1 MFFLQV
7 PAHGVSPCTETFFGS
22 VAQIDGDSFGGD
34 RYKGTMKISR
44 AHTFRQ
50 IPGTPPS
57 LEERLSAALAENEC
71 LRQLVELQAKRFAE
85 LQRQLATLTQENLAL
100 RERLNRNSTNSNQ
113 PPSQDNPFQPP
124 QKKPEL
130 PESAALIAQTAKAG
144 VPSSGKKSRPYHKG
158 ARQPLLPA
166 DEHVT
171 CPPEPCS
178 CGCCDCVDVSEA
190 ELHQWI
196 DLPPVRTIRKVV
208 HYHVQ
213 KGRCRRC
220 GKEMRGR
227 VPKGHATGYGPSL
240 TAFVA
245 TMNSA
250 MTVSWRKLAD
260 CLHDVFGIPISA
272 GAVGKCLKRASSA
285 IEPHY
290 EAIGRAVRASPVN
303 HVDETSWRQHGPCGK
318 KLHWLWVLVNREA
331 AFFRLAPSRRAE
343 EFEAL
348 VGEWTGTLVS
358 DDYAVY
364 RKWPHGRQ
372 SCLAHLIRA
381 VQGLSESADSE
392 IAACGR
398 WMLLELLL
406 LVRMSPETP
415 EREWQ
420 AWQLRFSHWVEQY
433 RTLSGKAGALVRR
446 LAGES
451 DELTTFLRVP
461 GVEPTNNLAE
471 QSLRHGVL
479 QRKISIGSASEAGR
493 RWVERALSLRHTCRS
508 QNKSFFEVMRD
519 ALNAHFQ
526 KLTPDLR
533 WIENIHAQYVT

>member
-1 MFFLQV
+1 
-7 PAHGVSPCTETFFGS
+7 
-22 VAQIDGDSFGGD
+22 
-34 RYKGTMKISR
+34 MKISR
-44 AHTFRQ
+44 AHTSPQ
-50 IPGTPPS
+50 ITGSPPS
-57 LEERLSAALAENEC
+57 LEERLAAALAENEC

-85 LQRQLATLTQENLAL
+85 LQRKFEKLTQENLDL

-124 QKKPEL
+124 RKKTEL
-130 PESAALIAQTAKAG
+130 QETAALAGEDAKAG
-144 VPSSGKKSRPYHKG
+144 IPSSGKKSRPYHKG
-158 ARQPLLPA
+158 ARQQRLPA
-166 DEHVT
+166 DEHII

-178 CGCCDCVDVSEA
+178 CGCRDCVDVHEA

-213 KGRCRRC
+213 KGRCPQC
-220 GKEMRGR
+220 GKVMRGR
-227 VPKGHATGYGPSL
+227 VPEGRATGYGESL
-240 TAFVA
+240 TALVA

-260 CLHDVFGIPISA
+260 CLRDVFGIPISA
-272 GAVGKCLKRASSA
+272 GAVGKCLRRASEA

-364 RKWPHGRQ
+364 RKWRHGRQ

-381 VQGLSESADSE
+381 ARCLSESADSE

-398 WMLLELLL
+398 WLLLELLL

-420 AWQLRFSHWVEQY
+420 AWRLRFSHWVERY
-433 RTLSGKAGALVRR
+433 RALSGKAGALARR
-446 LAGES
+446 LDGES
-451 DELTTFLRVP
+451 DELTTFLRVD

-471 QSLRHGVL
+471 QSLRHGVV
-479 QRKISIGSASEAGR
+479 QRKISIGSAGEAGR
-493 RWVERALSLRHTCRS
+493 RWVERALSLRQTCRS
-508 QNKSFFEVMRD
+508 QNKSFFELMRD
-519 ALNAHFQ
+519 ALHAFFHNQ
-526 KLTPDLR
+526 KPKLD
-533 WIENIHAQYVT
+533 WIENIALKYSNQAATP